1 MPDIVKSDSQLEFA
15 RAFGDA
21 LWKFLDG
28 RMTQID
34 ATKLLGLLDK
44 NGKPKRSTLN
54 SYFRDSADGKRIEP
68 LASVLFLACTRLPG
82 FYFDHDGY
90 RLKAVRLDKKKKTS
104 DATYGQLPFNF
115 QRRFDLVEQAGKL
128 NVKVKRPSG
137 RIEVSV
143 SLDAK
148 AS

>member
-1 MPDIVKSDSQLEFA
+1 MPDIAKSDSRQEFA

-21 LWKFLDG
+21 LLNFLDG
-28 RMTQID
+28 RMNQIE
-34 ATKLLGLLDK
+34 ATKLLGLLNK

-54 SYFRDSADGKRIEP
+54 SYFRDSADGERTEAK
-68 LASVLFLACTRLPG
+68 ASVLFLACTKLPG
-82 FYFDHDGY
+82 FNFDYAGY
-90 RLKAVRLDKKKKTS
+90 RLKAVRLDKKEKPS
-104 DATYGQLPFNF
+104 DATSRQLPFNF
-115 QRRFDLVEQAGKL
+115 ERQFDLVEQAGKL